1 MLRKD
6 NADESK
12 RVISTREGAMILEN
26 PPNTEDGKPHD
37 EHNKSIGARF
47 ATDPLLFFA
56 TISRLR
62 EKRDRLKLYY
72 AKSAEKRIFDPL
84 DGIVQ
89 HH

>member
-6 NADESK
+6 DADEFK
-12 RVISTREGAMILEN
+12 RGIRAFSFTREGTMILVIA
-26 PPNTEDGKPHD
+26 NTEDGKPHD

-62 EKRDRLKLYY
+62 EKRDRLELILCK
-72 AKSAEKRIFDPL
+72 IT
-84 DGIVQ
+84 
-89 HH
+89 